1 MKPSYIVAIMKMKRL
16 GAQHNKSR
24 RNMILGLL
32 LIAISVAGVWLV
44 IEANNRTEEFLVA
57 AKPASSGSVI
67 TDSSFRVVRM
77 NLGESA
83 QLYLKP
89 GDLEAGNYL
98 LNTMEVGQLVALGS
112 VASAILD
119 ARQPVVIASTM
130 PLPQGVGV
138 GDFVDIWVSESQ
150 EGGSFAAP
158 MTLVLDA
165 EIVDV
170 AEASGVMAD
179 EQPRVQV
186 LVPVE
191 SVSPIL
197 DAVASKDALSMI
209 LKRNLGND

>member
-1 MKPSYIVAIMKMKRL
+1 M
-16 GAQHNKSR
+16 
-24 RNMILGLL
+24 L

-44 IEANNRTEEFLVA
+44 IEGNNRTEEFLVA
-57 AKPASSGSVI
+57 AKPAASGSVI
-67 TDSSFRVVRM
+67 TDTSFRVVRM

-83 QLYLKP
+83 RLYLKP

-98 LNTMEVGQLVALGS
+98 LNTMAAGQLVALGS
-112 VASAILD
+112 VASAIID
-119 ARQPVVIASTM
+119 ARQPVVISSTM

-138 GDFVDIWVSESQ
+138 GDFVDIWVSEAG
-150 EGGSFAAP
+150 EGGAFATP

-165 EIVDV
+165 EIVEV
-170 AEASGVMAD
+170 TEASGVMGD
-179 EQPRVQV
+179 ERPEVQV